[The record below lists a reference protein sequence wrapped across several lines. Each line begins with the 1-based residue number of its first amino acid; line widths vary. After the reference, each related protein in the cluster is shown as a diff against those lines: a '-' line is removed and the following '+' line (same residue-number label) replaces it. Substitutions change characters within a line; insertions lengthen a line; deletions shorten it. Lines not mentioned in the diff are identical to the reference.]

1 MSEKAISL
9 PFRLDT
15 YGRISTATDFSK
27 IWADRVRSVICTMV
41 DERVMEV
48 GFGTKIAD
56 YMFDGVSVAIPAIQT
71 EVEQAFIKF
80 LPTLELDRVEVTFD
94 EKSTD
99 ASGVIN
105 IEVEYTLPNNKT
117 DLAVVAIAAINRKQ
131 PAYQENL

>member
-9 PFRLDT
+9 PFKLDT
-15 YGRISTATDFSK
+15 YGRIATATDFSK
-27 IWADRVRSVICTMV
+27 IWADRVKSVISTSV

-56 YMFDGVSVAIPAIQT
+56 YMFDGVGVALPAIKT

-80 LPTLELDRVEVTFD
+80 LPTLELDNVEVTFD
-94 EKSTD
+94 ENSTES
-99 ASGVIN
+99 SGAIFV
-105 IEVEYTLPNNKT
+105 EVEYTLPNNKT
-117 DLAVVAIAAINRKQ
+117 DSIIVAVAAISRNQ